1 MSDTAEQQSAATESV
16 EEGSLLDQVMA
27 NSRMAPADEGYDVA
41 RRGVATFISN
51 LLKSDEKGQPVNKA
65 LVDQMVVE
73 LDRKISAQMD
83 EILHAPKL
91 QELESS
97 WRGLKLMVDRTDFQ
111 ENIKVD
117 ILHATKG
124 ELLEDFEFAPDV
136 TQSGFYKHIYSN
148 EYGQFGGEPV
158 GAIVGNYAFTPAT
171 PDMKLLQ
178 LSLIHI

>member
-1 MSDTAEQQSAATESV
+1 
-16 EEGSLLDQVMA
+16 
-27 NSRMAPADEGYDVA
+27 
-41 RRGVATFISN
+41 
-51 LLKSDEKGQPVNKA
+51 KSDEKGQPVNKA

-97 WRGLKLMVDRTDFQ
+97 WRGLKLMVDRTDFR

-117 ILHATKG
+117 ILHATKT

-136 TQSGFYKHIYSN
+136 TQTGFYKHIYAA

-158 GAIVGNYAFTPAT
+158 GAIGGNYAFSPST

-178 LSLIHI
+178 YVSSVG

>member
-1 MSDTAEQQSAATESV
+1 MSDTAVQQSAASESV
-16 EEGSLLDQVMA
+16 AEGSLLDQVMA

-41 RRGVATFISN
+41 RKGVATFIAN

-97 WRGLKLMVDRTDFQ
+97 WRGLKLMVDRTEFR
-111 ENIKVD
+111 ENINFRPRQD
-117 ILHATKG
+117 DSSSCSL
-124 ELLEDFEFAPDV
+124 
-136 TQSGFYKHIYSN
+136 
-148 EYGQFGGEPV
+148 
-158 GAIVGNYAFTPAT
+158 GACRISSIG
-171 PDMKLLQ
+171 
-178 LSLIHI
+178 S